1 MPKLKPD
8 TEWPTPEE
16 ESAIQ
21 EGIAEDPDTWELTE
35 EDFAQMR
42 PAREVVPDIVEASES
57 GHLELLDEHEP
68 ASHREKR
75 IGVWV
80 EADLVDY
87 YKARHPEDWR
97 THLNNALRR
106 ATFGDRELYL
116 AP

>member
-1 MPKLKPD
+1 MQKIRIL
-8 TEWPTPEE
+8 
-16 ESAIQ
+16 
-21 EGIAEDPDTWELTE
+21 GRLTE